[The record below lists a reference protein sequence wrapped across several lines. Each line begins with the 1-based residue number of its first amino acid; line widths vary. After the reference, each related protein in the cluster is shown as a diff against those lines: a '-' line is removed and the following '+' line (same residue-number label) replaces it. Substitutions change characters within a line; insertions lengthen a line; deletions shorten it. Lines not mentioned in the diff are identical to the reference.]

1 MAKNSKAI
9 KDYVQKNVGI
19 NASKLSD
26 ADAEKVA
33 IMYIKGCA
41 YETPMFAK
49 SDAKELGIKVD
60 LSMF

>member
-9 KDYVQKNVGI
+9 KDYLKKNLGI
-19 NASKLSD
+19 DATKLSD

-33 IMYIKGCA
+33 VMYIKGCA
-41 YETPMFAK
+41 YETPRFAK
-49 SDAKELGIKVD
+49 ADAKELGINID